1 MPAPVSEGMPLRN
14 YRLHRYV
21 SAFCP
26 HCHAEDPT
34 APLDSVARLS
44 GYLVEEEGHIWLVRA
59 CQRHGRVVTLYDE
72 SPEILRYLE
81 EWTAPTKAHIPD
93 RPGNFAPI
101 PYGYLAGLPEM
112 QTQHTCVLLE
122 DVIQGCNLRCPTCF
136 ADSSPD
142 QAGIVPVAD
151 VLANVDARLSRENG
165 KLDVIMVSGGEPT
178 IHPEITTVLS
188 ELVSRPINRILL
200 NTNGLRIARDDALLG
215 WLAEHRDRVEVYL
228 QYDGRRASSY
238 RAHRG
243 GDLVRWKESAVD
255 RLSEAGV
262 FTTLTM
268 TAALGVNDDEIGAVV
283 RRSIETPYIAGV
295 SIQPMFGSGRSA
307 EFDPMDR
314 LTHTGVL
321 ARLGPQT
328 DGLVD
333 WHDLTALPCS
343 HPHCCSVG
351 YLVRTDSGEWR
362 SIVRIIGHDQMK
374 EHLGLM
380 SNRIGDWQLA
390 PQVRELVRQSLLGLL
405 SNEASLAQPRVWG
418 LLRDVCQNCDLGM
431 TTLVRLAGEGLTGQN
446 HKIRQMM
453 AERIKRITVKPF
465 MDVNTMIEE
474 RLTQCC
480 VHVGTRADDDLDQCA
495 PFCAVQA
502 WPALSEQKLSRRAAV
517 RELQMAARA
526 DLPFAG
532 AAGNAQSWELSL
544 IQEGDR

>member
-1 MPAPVSEGMPLRN
+1 VAGPPSAGMPLRS

-21 SAFCP
+21 TAFCP

-34 APLDSVARLS
+34 APLADVARCA
-44 GYLVEEEGHIWLVRA
+44 GYLVEEEGRIWLVRA
-59 CQRHGRVVTLYDE
+59 CPRHGRVVTLYDE
-72 SPEILRYLE
+72 VPEILRYLE
-81 EWTAPTKAHIPD
+81 EWSAPTKAHVPD

-101 PYGYLAGLPEM
+101 PAAYLGGLPEM

-142 QAGIVPVAD
+142 QAGVVPVAD
-151 VLANVDARLSRENG
+151 VMANVDTRLSRENG
-165 KLDVIMVSGGEPT
+165 KLDVVMVSGGEPT
-178 IHPEITTVLS
+178 IHPAILEILAG
-188 ELVSRPINRILL
+188 LADRPVNRILL
-200 NTNGLRIARDDALLG
+200 NTNGLRIARDDVLLD

-228 QYDGRRASSY
+228 QYDGRRASSH

-255 RLSEAGV
+255 RLSAAGV

-283 RRSIETPYIAGV
+283 RRSIDTPYIAGV
-295 SIQPMFGSGRSA
+295 SIQPVFGSGRSVGI
-307 EFDPMDR
+307 DPRDR
-314 LTHTGVL
+314 LTHTGAL

-351 YLVRTDSGEWR
+351 YMLRTDTGEWR
-362 SIVRIIGHDQMK
+362 SIVSIIGHDQMK
-374 EHLGLM
+374 DYLGLV
-380 SNRIGDWQLA
+380 SNRMGDWQLA
-390 PQVRELVRQSLLGLL
+390 PQVRGLMRQSLLGLL

-446 HKIRQMM
+446 RKVRQLM

-480 VHVGTRADDDLDQCA
+480 VHVGTRADDQLDQCA

-502 WPALSEQKLSRRAAV
+502 WPALSEQKLARQAAV
-517 RELQMAARA
+517 RELEAASA
-526 DLPFAG
+526 GSLASGGVGALTWVLP
-532 AAGNAQSWELSL
+532 E
-544 IQEGDR
+544 IEEGVR

>member
-1 MPAPVSEGMPLRN
+1 MSGQVPGSTGWPPKKEGLSGCAIAALVIVALILLVFGVCVVALAARRGLGMPAPVSEGMPVRN

-101 PYGYLAGLPEM
+101 PHGYLGGLPEM

-142 QAGIVPVAD
+142 QVGIVPVAD

-362 SIVRIIGHDQMK
+362 SIVRHHRPRPDEGAPRPDEQPHR
-374 EHLGLM
+374 GL
-380 SNRIGDWQLA
+380 A
-390 PQVRELVRQSLLGLL
+390 ACA
-405 SNEASLAQPRVWG
+405 ASA
-418 LLRDVCQNCDLGM
+418 
-431 TTLVRLAGEGLTGQN
+431 
-446 HKIRQMM
+446 
-453 AERIKRITVKPF
+453 
-465 MDVNTMIEE
+465 
-474 RLTQCC
+474 
-480 VHVGTRADDDLDQCA
+480 RAR
-495 PFCAVQA
+495 PAV
-502 WPALSEQKLSRRAAV
+502 PARAAV
-517 RELQMAARA
+517 ERGVPGSAEGV
-526 DLPFAG
+526 G
-532 AAGNAQSWELSL
+532 AASGCVPELRPRHDDAGSAGGGGPHGPEP
-544 IQEGDR
+544 QDPPDDGRAHQAHHGQAVHGRQHDDRGAADAVLRPRRHSRRR